1 MQVNILIY
9 YMLIPIV
16 RKNNGGLS
24 VVPSSIHWV
33 NRKFQEYNL
42 IRDPE
47 IRDTS
52 SNSIYN
58 IELEGTLMNFN
69 EFWE

>member
-1 MQVNILIY
+1 
-9 YMLIPIV
+9 MLIPIV